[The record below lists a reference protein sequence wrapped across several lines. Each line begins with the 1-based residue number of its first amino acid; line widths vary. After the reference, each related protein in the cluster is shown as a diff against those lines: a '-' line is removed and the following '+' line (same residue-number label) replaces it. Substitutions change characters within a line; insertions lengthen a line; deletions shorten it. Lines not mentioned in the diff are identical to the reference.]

1 MSLHRV
7 VVLALAP
14 VVGYDMAIPP
24 LLFGEAKDRD
34 GRPLYEVVVA
44 GLGGAPVPTTAGYAV
59 LPGSDESVLASAD
72 TVVIPGTK
80 VLGPRRTGEL
90 PDEIRA
96 ALGLIPAGARIMS
109 ICTGSFVLAAAGLLD
124 GRPATTHWAY
134 LGDFARLYPS
144 VALNP
149 DVLYVDD
156 GDLLTSAGLAAG
168 ADLTLHVIREDHGAE
183 VANAVARHCVVPPWR
198 DGGQAQFI
206 DRPVPRHTDSHTG
219 RARDWA
225 LEHLAEPIDVPTL
238 AARASMSVRTF
249 TRRFVEETGQA
260 PGGWLIDQRVHAA
273 RRLLETTD
281 LSVDQVAARAGLGSA
296 ASLRGHLRAS
306 LGVSPLA
313 YRKTFRGSARERPL
327 RSAG

>member
-1 MSLHRV
+1 MSPHRI

-24 LLFGEAKDRD
+24 LLFGEAKDRS
-34 GRPLYEVVVA
+34 GQPLYDVMVA
-44 GLGGAPVPTTAGYAV
+44 GLGGAPVPTTSGYAV
-59 LPGSDESVLASAD
+59 LPAADESALATAD

-80 VLGPRRTGEL
+80 VAGPRRTGEL
-90 PDEIRA
+90 PVEIRA
-96 ALGLIPAGARIMS
+96 ALALIPAHARIMS

-134 LGDFARLYPS
+134 LDDFARLYPS
-144 VALNP
+144 VLLDP

-156 GDLLTSAGLAAG
+156 GDILTAAGLAAG
-168 ADLTLHVIREDHGAE
+168 ADLSLHVIRADHGAE

-206 DRPVPRHTDSHTG
+206 DRPMPRQAGSHTG

-225 LEHLAEPIDVPTL
+225 LAHLEDPIDVPAL
-238 AARASMSVRTF
+238 AAQASMSVRTF

-260 PGGWLIDQRVHAA
+260 PGGWLIEQRVHAA

-281 LSVDQVAARAGLGSA
+281 LSVDQVAAKAGLGTA
-296 ASLRGHLRAS
+296 ASLRGHLRTA

-313 YRKTFRGSARERPL
+313 YRKTFRGSDPARPL
-327 RSAG
+327 RSTA